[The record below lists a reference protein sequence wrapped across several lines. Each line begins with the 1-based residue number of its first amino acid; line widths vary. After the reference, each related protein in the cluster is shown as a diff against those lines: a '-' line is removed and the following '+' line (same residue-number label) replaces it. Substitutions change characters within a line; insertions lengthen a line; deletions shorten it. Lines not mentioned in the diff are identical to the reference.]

1 MSRVATIMILMH
13 YFVFMLYYQELFPAQ
28 RRRQIYVLLFLSIVL
43 ASYAFLD
50 AHNLRGLRI
59 PIIIIAMTA
68 GIYFSTTMNLMQA
81 ICCGSF
87 CVLASYSFRGIF
99 ISIGLLALQGND
111 FSFITKANYAITIF
125 SLPFSLLFFLI
136 LHRTIFPD
144 NKIKKFLN
152 NRSQLTL
159 IIPYEI
165 MAALNLMNINLS
177 RDIFP
182 YDMWYQGSYLSTHG
196 LWNVKIAIGCCLLT
210 LGMLLYAVYQSI
222 QSTELLEYRYRT
234 KVLEEQYEQQ
244 LRHYKSYQKYTES
257 FQTFKHDYKSMMVSL
272 KALLR
277 AQDNERAI
285 QLIDDLYD
293 DMQKRVEVHKKY
305 SDNVILDA
313 MLQDI
318 ANICEEKE
326 IRFLF
331 NIFVPRNTELSKLD
345 AIRIFSNIAKNA
357 VEACEKVPVSE
368 RFINI
373 VAKNDNQWATLEA
386 VNSYDGKTLMNKGT
400 LMTTKSE
407 KEGHG
412 LGLSIVQE
420 IVQNLGGFVI
430 YDADMKRKTFLIR
443 VHIPRISKTKE
454 EEA

>member
-1 MSRVATIMILMH
+1 MSCVATIMILMH

-159 IIPYEI
+159 IIP
-165 MAALNLMNINLS
+165 
-177 RDIFP
+177 
-182 YDMWYQGSYLSTHG
+182 
-196 LWNVKIAIGCCLLT
+196 
-210 LGMLLYAVYQSI
+210 
-222 QSTELLEYRYRT
+222 
-234 KVLEEQYEQQ
+234 
-244 LRHYKSYQKYTES
+244 
-257 FQTFKHDYKSMMVSL
+257 
-272 KALLR
+272 
-277 AQDNERAI
+277 
-285 QLIDDLYD
+285 
-293 DMQKRVEVHKKY
+293 
-305 SDNVILDA
+305 
-313 MLQDI
+313 
-318 ANICEEKE
+318 
-326 IRFLF
+326 
-331 NIFVPRNTELSKLD
+331 
-345 AIRIFSNIAKNA
+345 
-357 VEACEKVPVSE
+357 
-368 RFINI
+368 
-373 VAKNDNQWATLEA
+373 
-386 VNSYDGKTLMNKGT
+386 
-400 LMTTKSE
+400 
-407 KEGHG
+407 
-412 LGLSIVQE
+412 
-420 IVQNLGGFVI
+420 
-430 YDADMKRKTFLIR
+430 
-443 VHIPRISKTKE
+443 
-454 EEA
+454 